1 VLLRKPIAALTRVV
15 CMEEIELVGGVNRV
29 IRRGATVS
37 RPTGPWTSAVHR
49 LLDHLAA
56 QGFTGAP
63 RVLGTS
69 PDGSTETLTYL
80 DGEVLDYPLPT
91 YARSD
96 AALRS
101 AAQLLRRFHDA
112 TTGFVAAPGDAWQLP
127 AREPAE
133 VICHGDAATYN
144 CVFRNGLPVAL
155 IDFDTAHPGPRLW
168 DAAYTAYRFV
178 PLHAADADEGTLP
191 LPEQARRLALFA
203 AAYGFDETELG
214 RLPAMVAD
222 RLQALVDFMTAR
234 AAEGH
239 PAFTQHLAE
248 GHHQRYLA
256 DADYVTSH
264 ADALGAG
271 TSQSR
276 P

>member
-1 VLLRKPIAALTRVV
+1 
-15 CMEEIELVGGVNRV
+15 MEEIELVGGVNRV
-29 IRRGATVS
+29 VRRGATVS
-37 RPTGPWTSAVHR
+37 RPTRPWTPAVHR
-49 LLDHLAA
+49 LLDHVEA

-69 PDGSTETLTYL
+69 ADGSNETLTYL
-80 DGEVLDYPLPT
+80 DGEVLDYPLPA
-91 YARSD
+91 YARTD

-101 AAQLLRRFHDA
+101 VAGLLRRFHDA
-112 TTGFVAAPGDAWQLP
+112 TAGFVATAEDAWQLP

-144 CVFRNGLPVAL
+144 CVFRDGLPVAF

-178 PLHAADADEGTLP
+178 PLHAPGADEGTLP

-203 AAYGFDETELG
+203 AAYGFTEAELG
-214 RLPAMVAD
+214 RLPAMVAA

-248 GHHQRYLA
+248 GHHCRYLV
-256 DADYVTSH
+256 DAEYVTAH
-264 ADALGAG
+264 ADALGTGA
-271 TSQSR
+271 SQ
-276 P
+276 PGP

>member
-1 VLLRKPIAALTRVV
+1 
-15 CMEEIELVGGVNRV
+15 MEEIELVGGVNRV
-29 IRRGATVS
+29 VRRGATVR
-37 RPTGPWTSAVHR
+37 RPTGPWSSAVHR
-49 LLDHLAA
+49 LLDHVAT

-69 PDGSTETLTYL
+69 ADGSTETLTYL
-80 DGEVLDYPLPT
+80 DGEVLDYPLPD

-101 AAQLLRRFHDA
+101 VARLLRRFHDA
-112 TTGFVAAPGDAWQLP
+112 TAGFVAAPEDAWQLP

-144 CVFRNGLPVAL
+144 CVFRDGLPVAF

-178 PLHAADADEGTLP
+178 PLHAPGADEGTLP

-203 AAYGFDETELG
+203 DAYGFGAADLG
-214 RLPAMVAD
+214 RLPAMVAT
-222 RLQALVDFMTAR
+222 RLRALVDFMTAR

-239 PAFTQHLAE
+239 PAFARHLAE

-256 DADYVTSH
+256 DAEYVTDH
-264 ADALGAG
+264 ADALATGA
-271 TSQSR
+271 SR
-276 P
+276 PWP